1 MLRVATYG
9 KPAPHSF
16 YDVTNTWLIQCRV
29 TNVAPAHRMFATRN
43 EIEFAA
49 GDWLTIPYWKCKF
62 EKLGCLFRFKCES
75 RTCASHDT
83 APLTRSAA

>member
-43 EIEFAA
+43 EIEFA
-49 GDWLTIPYWKCKF
+49 TRNKF
-62 EKLGCLFRFKCES
+62 
-75 RTCASHDT
+75 
-83 APLTRSAA
+83 PLKFDSLHR